1 MKLKSNWLII
11 DLDYIFNTYY
21 YKLKSSTK
29 YNLEMDDFI
38 SLEFKFINEL
48 SKNIKDKII
57 YLITIY
63 KYIPNNNVIL
73 VSQSIEKNLNWRN
86 TIDPDYK
93 FQERFENKIQ
103 SIEPKIWKQVFD
115 LNLNNF
121 FNEKDY
127 IYFSFLNTDDFQ
139 LASIQN
145 KTTFKSIIYNTE
157 ISDII
162 SILVKTIQNNFQDDL
177 ITVISNN
184 NLLYQL
190 INDKV
195 SILDINLTE
204 ETHKILPSSEINLW
218 FYIIKGNKERN
229 IKPLLFNL
237 FYLKPFLDT
246 YSTDFNNND
255 NDNIDNIDNN
265 IDNNEYQELNKN
277 QLYIILNH
285 LAEFKNLIN
294 LDSNSSYKIVKDNL
308 HIINEKLLN
317 FNLIPN
323 DLVLAIEKSFLIKIN
338 KNNENYFKSNLKF
351 HKQINKEIDDLNET
365 FNEAYNKK
373 FNKKIDKDF
382 NKFKSLKNP
391 FSILEIEN

>member
-57 YLITIY
+57 NLITVY

-93 FQERFENKIQ
+93 FKERFENKFQ
-103 SIEPKIWKQVFD
+103 SIEHKIWNQVFD

-127 IYFSFLNTDDFQ
+127 IYFSFLNTDQFQ
-139 LASIQN
+139 LASIQP
-145 KTTFKSIIYNTE
+145 KTTSKSVIYNTE

-184 NLLYQL
+184 NFLYQL
-190 INDKV
+190 INDKI

-218 FYIIKGNKERN
+218 FHIIKGNKERN

-237 FYLKPFLDT
+237 FYLKSFLDT
-246 YSTDFNNND
+246 YSTYFNNN
-255 NDNIDNIDNN
+255 DNIDNN

-285 LAEFKNLIN
+285 LTEFKNLIN

-351 HKQINKEIDDLNET
+351 YKQINKETDDLNET
-365 FNEAYNKK
+365 YNKK

-391 FSILEIEN
+391 FSILEIES

>member
-93 FQERFENKIQ
+93 FQERFENKFEL
-103 SIEPKIWKQVFD
+103 IEPKIWNQVFD

-127 IYFSFLNTDDFQ
+127 IYFSFLNTDEFQ

-145 KTTFKSIIYNTE
+145 KTTSK
-157 ISDII
+157 
-162 SILVKTIQNNFQDDL
+162 
-177 ITVISNN
+177 
-184 NLLYQL
+184 
-190 INDKV
+190 
-195 SILDINLTE
+195 
-204 ETHKILPSSEINLW
+204 
-218 FYIIKGNKERN
+218 
-229 IKPLLFNL
+229 
-237 FYLKPFLDT
+237 
-246 YSTDFNNND
+246 
-255 NDNIDNIDNN
+255 
-265 IDNNEYQELNKN
+265 
-277 QLYIILNH
+277 
-285 LAEFKNLIN
+285 
-294 LDSNSSYKIVKDNL
+294 
-308 HIINEKLLN
+308 
-317 FNLIPN
+317 
-323 DLVLAIEKSFLIKIN
+323 
-338 KNNENYFKSNLKF
+338 
-351 HKQINKEIDDLNET
+351 
-365 FNEAYNKK
+365 
-373 FNKKIDKDF
+373 
-382 NKFKSLKNP
+382 
-391 FSILEIEN
+391 